1 MASTQR
7 LLRNLLTAAPLTC
20 VLLDDETL
28 AVDPF
33 TVGSDVAFE
42 LYTTVADPR
51 RFGSFTGADVM
62 LDSLALGASV
72 HGKGDLANPLPD
84 ITLRAGKDDGRCKA

>member
-1 MASTQR
+1 MHGLDAA
-7 LLRNLLTAAPLTC
+7 LAADLLTAAPLTC

-42 LYTTVADPR
+42 
-51 RFGSFTGADVM
+51 FFTGADVM
-62 LDSLALGASV
+62 LDSLALGAIV
-72 HGKGDLANPLPD
+72 HGKGDVANPLPD
-84 ITLRAGKDDGRCKA
+84 MTLRAGTDDGRCKAVCCEPHQ